1 MKRGYLLIAVVV
13 AAALIISLPILNSN
27 KEDFSTYNTD
37 WNGASQIKNVA
48 ATEGYSTA
56 NIFSMSDLSSH
67 NKGTLVMLNPN
78 ASVGFTEADIRD
90 IQSFVQNGGSLV
102 LANDFG
108 NANALLNGLGLSDT
122 ARFNGALLSDNVSKG
137 VDQAH
142 PLITDITPSSLTAG
156 VQTLY
161 FNYGTSLNVS
171 GSSVTVLARS
181 APTSYL
187 RTASGDNAPIVGST
201 GAKPVLASLNYGQG
215 RVILLSDP
223 SVFINEMVSQ
233 ADNQRLF
240 SNLITSLT
248 GGDTSATILFDQ
260 SQRASQPLLSYT
272 YDRINADDN
281 LKYTLI
287 VLSIA
292 AVVIGVNVVAYT
304 RRQRP
309 RADAST
315 VRVNEDV
322 AIADVMERHPGW
334 RRSRITTLL
343 KQLQKRRKAPY
354 DDRK

>member
-13 AAALIISLPILNSN
+13 AAALIISLSILNSN
-27 KEDFSTYNTD
+27 KEDFSTYNTE

-67 NKGTLVMLNPN
+67 HKGTLVMLNPN
-78 ASVGFTEADIRD
+78 ASVGFTQADIRD

-108 NANALLNGLGLSDT
+108 NANAVLSGLGLSDT
-122 ARFNGALLSDNVSKG
+122 AHFNGALLSDNVSKG

-142 PLITDITPSSLTAG
+142 PLITDVTSSSLTTG
-156 VQTLY
+156 VKTLY
-161 FNYGTSLNVS
+161 FNYGTALNVS

-181 APTSYL
+181 DPTSYR
-187 RTASGDNAPIVGST
+187 RTATGDNAPIAGST

-215 RVILLSDP
+215 RIILLSDP
-223 SVFINEMVSQ
+223 SVFINGMVSQ
-233 ADNQRLF
+233 ADNQQLF
-240 SNLITSLT
+240 TNLITTLT

-260 SQRASQPLLSYT
+260 SQRASQPLLSST

>member
-13 AAALIISLPILNSN
+13 AAALIISLSILNSN
-27 KEDFSTYNTD
+27 KEDFSTYNTE

-67 NKGTLVMLNPN
+67 HKGTLVMLNSN
-78 ASVGFTEADIRD
+78 ASVGFTQADIRD

-108 NANALLNGLGLSDT
+108 NANAVLSGLGLSDT
-122 ARFNGALLSDNVSKG
+122 AHFNGALLSDNVSKG

-142 PLITDITPSSLTAG
+142 PLITDVTSSSLTTG
-156 VQTLY
+156 VKTLY
-161 FNYGTSLNVS
+161 FNYGTALNVS

-181 APTSYL
+181 DPTSYL
-187 RTASGDNAPIVGST
+187 RTATGDNAPIAGST

-215 RVILLSDP
+215 RIILLSDP
-223 SVFINEMVSQ
+223 SVFINGMVSQ
-233 ADNQRLF
+233 ADNQQLF
-240 SNLITSLT
+240 TNLITTLT

-260 SQRASQPLLSYT
+260 SQRASQPLLSST

>member
-1 MKRGYLLIAVVV
+1 MKRGYLLIAAVV
-13 AAALIISLPILNSN
+13 AAALIISLPILNAN

-67 NKGTLVMLNPN
+67 HKGTLVMLNPN

-108 NANALLNGLGLSDT
+108 NANAVLNGLGLSDT

-142 PLITDITPSSLTAG
+142 PLITDITSSSLTTG
-156 VQTLY
+156 VKTLY
-161 FNYGTSLNVS
+161 FNYGTALNVS

-181 APTSYL
+181 DPTSYL
-187 RTASGDNAPIVGST
+187 RTATGDNAPIAGST
-201 GAKPVLASLNYGQG
+201 GAKPVLASVNYGQG
-215 RVILLSDP
+215 RIILLSDP
-223 SVFINEMVSQ
+223 SVFINGMVSQ

-240 SNLITSLT
+240 TNLVANLT

-260 SQRASQPLLSYT
+260 SQRASQPLLSYA

-322 AIADVMERHPGW
+322 AIADVMDRHPGW

>member
-48 ATEGYSTA
+48 ATEGYHTA
-56 NIFSMSDLSSH
+56 NVFSMSDLSSH
-67 NKGTLVMLNPN
+67 HKGTLVMLNPN

-108 NANALLNGLGLSDT
+108 NANAVLSGLGLTNSVS
-122 ARFNGALLSDNVSKG
+122 FNGALLSDNVSKG

-156 VQTLY
+156 VKTLY
-161 FNYGTSLNVS
+161 FNYGTALNVS

-181 APTSYL
+181 DPTSDL
-187 RTASGDNAPIVGST
+187 RTASGDNTPIAGST

-223 SVFINEMVSQ
+223 SVFINGMVTQ

-240 SNLITSLT
+240 TNLIVNLT

-260 SQRASQPLLSYT
+260 SQRASQPLLSYA

>member
-13 AAALIISLPILNSN
+13 AAALIISLSILNSN
-27 KEDFSTYNTD
+27 KEDFSTYNTE

-67 NKGTLVMLNPN
+67 HKGTLVMLNPN
-78 ASVGFTEADIRD
+78 ASVGFTQADIRD

-108 NANALLNGLGLSDT
+108 NANAVLSGLGLSDT
-122 ARFNGALLSDNVSKG
+122 AHFNGALLSDNVSKG

-142 PLITDITPSSLTAG
+142 PLITDVTSSSLTTG
-156 VQTLY
+156 VKTLY
-161 FNYGTSLNVS
+161 FNYGTALNVS

-181 APTSYL
+181 DPTSYL
-187 RTASGDNAPIVGST
+187 RTATGDNAPIAGST

-215 RVILLSDP
+215 RIILLSDP
-223 SVFINEMVSQ
+223 SVFINGMVSQ
-233 ADNQRLF
+233 ADNQQLF
-240 SNLITSLT
+240 TNLITTLT

-260 SQRASQPLLSYT
+260 SQRASQPLLSST